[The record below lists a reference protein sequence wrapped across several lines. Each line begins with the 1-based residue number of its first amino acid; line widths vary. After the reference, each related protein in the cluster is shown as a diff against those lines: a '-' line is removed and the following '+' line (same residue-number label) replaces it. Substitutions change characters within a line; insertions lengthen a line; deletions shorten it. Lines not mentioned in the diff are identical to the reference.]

1 MKAIPEPF
9 NMVWLVKDTAPT
21 RCGLPGKPHMDQ
33 AEQCLVW
40 QFDLLSV
47 LHVQ

>member
-1 MKAIPEPF
+1 
-9 NMVWLVKDTAPT
+9 MVWLVKKITAPAAAASF
-21 RCGLPGKPHMDQ
+21 PGKPHMDQ

-40 QFDLLSV
+40 QFNLLSV